1 VSDTTPMNA
10 QALYA
15 HLQERK
21 AQANHRR
28 RRVEAM
34 PEGGRRGGIT
44 LVERERRL
52 NTLAG
57 RVYTLDQLAE
67 HVAPFLGDGSGD
79 DVILRLRR
87 SLSTMVTGWRKD
99 VYAWHR
105 SDGLGDLRLA
115 EIDQHCGG
123 YQDHRRPVMIG
134 WRVRGQ
140 GTTSYSSGQGLVMV
154 DAPADAD
161 DWTPEAVKAWE
172 VAVDVAIEEAKVQAD
187 VALAAILK
195 DRPLKPV
202 RV

>member
-1 VSDTTPMNA
+1 
-10 QALYA
+10 
-15 HLQERK
+15 
-21 AQANHRR
+21 
-28 RRVEAM
+28 
-34 PEGGRRGGIT
+34 
-44 LVERERRL
+44 
-52 NTLAG
+52 
-57 RVYTLDQLAE
+57 
-67 HVAPFLGDGSGD
+67 
-79 DVILRLRR
+79 
-87 SLSTMVTGWRKD
+87 
-99 VYAWHR
+99 
-105 SDGLGDLRLA
+105 
-115 EIDQHCGG
+115 
-123 YQDHRRPVMIG
+123 MIG